1 MHIPPMVFPLVISI
15 GVYVDA
21 KVIGIKK
28 GQLTGF
34 FNMGAGMWAF
44 ACFLFL
50 IIALP
55 AYLFK
60 RGEYKQINA
69 QLKAQD
75 LLQQGQDQSPPGQVW
90 PPPPT
95 PPGAP

>member
-1 MHIPPMVFPLVISI
+1 MHIPPIILPLIISI
-15 GVYVDA
+15 AVYIDA
-21 KVIGIKK
+21 KVIGVKK

-50 IIALP
+50 VIALP

-69 QLKAQD
+69 QIKAQA
-75 LLQQGQDQSPPGQVW
+75 LLPSQVPVPSSQVW
-90 PPPPT
+90 PPPPEL
-95 PPGAP
+95 PKEL

>member
-1 MHIPPMVFPLVISI
+1 MVFPLIISI

-34 FNMGAGMWAF
+34 FNMGAGTWAF

-60 RGEYKQINA
+60 RGEYKQVNA

-75 LLQQGQDQSPPGQVW
+75 LLLQQGQDQSPPGQVW

-95 PPGAP
+95 PPGAL